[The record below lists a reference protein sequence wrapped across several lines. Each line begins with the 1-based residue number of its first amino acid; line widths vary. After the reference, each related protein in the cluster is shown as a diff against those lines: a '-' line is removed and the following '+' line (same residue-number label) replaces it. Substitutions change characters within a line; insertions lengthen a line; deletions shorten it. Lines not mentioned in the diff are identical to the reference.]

1 MIDERIGV
9 ELSDFPVG
17 DVNPASEWF
26 SGETYLSWL
35 STEQV
40 PTINV
45 TFAPG
50 CRNNWHIHHATEG
63 GGQMLICVF
72 GRGWY
77 QEWGKPARPLRE
89 GSIVVIPPEVKHWHG
104 ARKDSWFSHISVEVP
119 GTGTSNEWLEP
130 VTDEQYEALTK

>member
-17 DVNPASEWF
+17 DVNPASQYF
-26 SGETYLSWL
+26 SGETYFAML

-40 PTINV
+40 PTANV

-50 CRNNWHIHHATEG
+50 CRNNWHVHHATKD
-63 GGQMLICVF
+63 GGQELIVVF

-77 QEWGKPARPLRE
+77 QEEGQPVRE
-89 GSIVVIPPEVKHWHG
+89 LFPGDIVNIPPNVKHWHG
-104 ARKDSWFSHISVEVP
+104 AAKDSWFQHLALEIE
-119 GTGTSNEWLEP
+119 GEDAWNEWLEP
-130 VTDEQYEALTK
+130 VADEEYDKLG

>member
-17 DVNPASEWF
+17 DVNPVSEYF
-26 SGETYLSWL
+26 SGDTYLSVL

-50 CRNNWHIHHATEG
+50 CRNNWHVHHATKG

-77 QEWGKPARPLRE
+77 QEWGKPAVSLTPDT
-89 GSIVVIPPEVKHWHG
+89 VITIPANVKHWHG
-104 ARKDSWFSHISVEVP
+104 AKADSWFSHVAVEVA
-119 GTGTSNEWLEP
+119 GTDAWNEWLEP
-130 VTDEQYEALTK
+130 VNADDYYALA